1 MFECDRCGKETKVT
15 FLWQYHLDTV
25 GWNYSENICEKCY
38 FVIIGSEFPTHVD
51 ISHKQLPTL
60 GVYDA

>member
-1 MFECDRCGKETKVT
+1 MLECDGCGKETKFT
-15 FLWQYHLDTV
+15 FLWQ
-25 GWNYSENICEKCY
+25 SENLCEKCY
-38 FVIIGSEFPTHVD
+38 FVVIGSEFPTHVD